1 MEKTYAVKITKC
13 LLILTEPELMGCLA
27 LQPDIF
33 ERAIG
38 RGKRI
43 LRAQATAKRQAP
55 KRFGVWE
62 LYEALKGNPRYL
74 TLDSIR
80 AVEAMPAE
88 DIRQGVIEYLSA
100 ECRG

>member
-43 LRAQATAKRQAP
+43 LGHRQRRKGKP
-55 KRFGVWE
+55 RSGLVFGNCT
-62 LYEALKGNPRYL
+62 KP
-74 TLDSIR
+74 
-80 AVEAMPAE
+80 
-88 DIRQGVIEYLSA
+88 
-100 ECRG
+100 